1 MKILY
6 CINHPKPL
14 APVILRIL
22 LISSFFAVNLYSQ
35 TKWSRCKIDKTKLYE
50 CLDGEVKKKEFNKWY
65 VAYECKNKDTK
76 HYYWVADKIISD
88 DVATPLHLG
97 LSLLGT
103 ILGTLS
109 ANYSGVLEDSSVEII
124 PLIEERK
131 RYLDSLERIKPNR
144 LLACASLC
152 GFATLWYLLIV
163 YTYY

>member
-14 APVILRIL
+14 APVILRII

-109 ANYSGVLEDSSVEII
+109 ANYSGALEDSSVEII

-131 RYLDSLERIKPNR
+131 RYLDSLERIEPNR
-144 LLACASLC
+144 LLSCATLC
-152 GFATLWYLLIV
+152 GFATL